1 MKTLTIAL
9 KTTEDLFDDA
19 IQAMK
24 EAMKKEVKDAP
35 TYMITFTNPKDFDK
49 FLKHIKLIR
58 VIKYLKPESVY
69 ELAKVM
75 KADVSN
81 LNKSIQFLKEFEV
94 IKVKTT
100 KKNGRTLKQP
110 IFEFDDIRIK
120 MAA

>member
-9 KTTEDLFDDA
+9 KTSDDLFEDA
-19 IQAMK
+19 MEAMK
-24 EAMKKEVKDAP
+24 EAMKKEVKKAP
-35 TYMITFTNPKDFDK
+35 QYMITFTSPKDFDK

-75 KADVSN
+75 KVDVSN
-81 LNKSIQFLKEFEV
+81 LNKSIQFLEDFEV
-94 IKVKTT
+94 IKIKVT
-100 KKNGRTLKQP
+100 KKNGRTLKKP

>member
-9 KTTEDLFDDA
+9 KTSEDLFDDA

-24 EAMKKEVKDAP
+24 EAMKKEVKKAP
-35 TYMITFTNPKDFDK
+35 QYKITFTSPKDFDK

-58 VIKYLKPESVY
+58 VIKCLKPESVY

-75 KADVSN
+75 KVDVSN
-81 LNKSIQFLKEFEV
+81 LNKSIQFLEDFEV
-94 IKVKTT
+94 ITVKTT
-100 KKNGRTLKQP
+100 KKNGRTLKKP

>member
-9 KTTEDLFDDA
+9 KTSEDIFDDA

-24 EAMKKEVKDAP
+24 EAMKKEVKNP
-35 TYMITFTNPKDFDK
+35 PEYMITFTSPKEFDK

-75 KADVSN
+75 KVDVSN
-81 LNKSIQFLKEFEV
+81 LNKSIQFLEDFEV
-94 IKVKTT
+94 ITVKTT
-100 KKNGRTLKQP
+100 KKNGRTLKKP
-110 IFEFDDIRIK
+110 IFDFDDIRIK